1 MNDVQLMDPPTEEG
15 ALSFAR
21 RFVRSDAFMLL
32 FREGMGLVE
41 QTAAYLDGDGRK
53 DAAALPREVALSYA
67 TESMRLTTRLM
78 QLASWLL
85 TQRAVAEGEL
95 TAEQARTEQNKVR
108 IGEPMGTPTEHIVA
122 QLPQRLRD
130 LMAHAGRLQARV
142 RHLENQMNGTATTSE
157 AANPVQNQLANLQ
170 ARLGIIW

>member
-1 MNDVQLMDPPTEEG
+1 MNDAQLLDPPVEEG

-21 RFVRSDAFMLL
+21 RFVRSEAFMLL

-41 QTAAYLDGDGRK
+41 QTASYLDGEGRK

-108 IGEPMGTPTEHIVA
+108 IGEPMGSPAEHIVA
-122 QLPQRLRD
+122 QLPQRLLD

-142 RHLENQMNGTATTSE
+142 RHLESQMNGTPAANDT
-157 AANPVQNQLANLQ
+157 ANPVQNQLANLQ
-170 ARLGIIW
+170 ARLGMAW

>member
-1 MNDVQLMDPPTEEG
+1 MNDAQLLDLPTEEG

-21 RFVRSDAFMLL
+21 RFVRSEAFMLL

-41 QTAAYLDGDGRK
+41 QTASYLDGDGRK

-108 IGEPMGTPTEHIVA
+108 IGEPMGTPAEHIVA
-122 QLPQRLRD
+122 QLPQRLLD

-142 RHLENQMNGTATTSE
+142 RHLESQMNGTAAANDT
-157 AANPVQNQLANLQ
+157 ANPVQNQLANLQ
-170 ARLGIIW
+170 ARLGMAW

>member
-1 MNDVQLMDPPTEEG
+1 MNDAQLMDPPTEEG

-41 QTAAYLDGDGRK
+41 QTAAYLDGQGRK
-53 DAAALPREVALSYA
+53 DAATLPREVALSYA

-95 TAEQARTEQNKVR
+95 TTEQARTEQSKVR
-108 IGEPMGTPTEHIVA
+108 IGEPMGSPAEHIVV
-122 QLPQRLRD
+122 QLPQGLRD

-142 RHLENQMNGTATTSE
+142 RHLENQMNGTADASE
-157 AANPVQNQLANLQ
+157 AANPVQNQLASLQ
-170 ARLGIIW
+170 ARLGIAW